1 MKIQI
6 LGTTGE
12 GKTYIANLIND
23 LLKSH
28 GFEVELKNEEENGD
42 YTPNLR
48 SLKEKGLK
56 VEIETLQIKSDVE
69 KVIGHLYE

>member
-1 MKIQI
+1 MKIHI

-12 GKTYIANLIND
+12 GKTSIANLIND

-56 VEIETLQIKSDVE
+56 IEIETLQIKLDVE
-69 KVIGHLYE
+69 KVIGHEYE